1 MTSPMGKNR
10 GDIIEGKRQGRKK
23 QRSNP
28 HTKETSKEVIPRK
41 REKEIGP
48 KCCVVWSSNTD
59 MKREEMKALSDS
71 ARCYTRGGRGCLSDS

>member
-10 GDIIEGKRQGRKK
+10 GDIIEGKREGRKK

-28 HTKETSKEVIPRK
+28 HTKENIQGRTPRK
-41 REKEIGP
+41 RGKEIGP

-59 MKREEMKALSDS
+59 MKRKEMKALSDS
-71 ARCYTRGGRGCLSDS
+71 ARCYTRGGGGCLSGS